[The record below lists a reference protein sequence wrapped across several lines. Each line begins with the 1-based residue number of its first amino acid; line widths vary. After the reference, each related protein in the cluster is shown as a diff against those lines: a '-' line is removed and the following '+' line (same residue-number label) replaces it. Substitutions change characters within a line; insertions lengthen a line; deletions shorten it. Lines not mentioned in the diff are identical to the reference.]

1 MSTQLNSRELS
12 NKKYQL
18 SIERNLLSN
27 QQIYLSSIKTTSIF
41 AGLAILMLEKGK
53 SKYKKLLVSLVLLLC
68 IFVNSY
74 SSYNYYNTVVKK
86 EGKHYSSMIYAIL
99 LNIILLLFLIN
110 VKTLR

>member
-41 AGLAILMLEKGK
+41 AGLAILMLEKGSQNIK
-53 SKYKKLLVSLVLLLC
+53 NCWFLWYC
-68 IFVNSY
+68 
-74 SSYNYYNTVVKK
+74 YYV
-86 EGKHYSSMIYAIL
+86 
-99 LNIILLLFLIN
+99 FL
-110 VKTLR
+110 